1 MVLDGEKRGLL
12 KPGDKIVEATSGNA
26 GIGLALAATVRGYKM
41 TVAMPEKMSE
51 EKANILKGLGANII
65 RTPNDAGFDDPRSHI
80 ATSHRLQKEEGFV
93 LLDQYCNPSNPIAH
107 YDQLAEEILYQCDGK
122 VDAIVV
128 GTGTGGTITGISRK
142 VKEKCPN
149 ALIVAADPYGSILAM
164 PQTLNEGKY
173 PINKIEGIGYDF
185 VPRTCSRDLVDQWI
199 KIGDPE
205 SFKYARDLIQKEGL
219 LVGGSSGSMMSAA
232 LRFIKEKGWAGDN
245 TKRVVCIFPDSIRNY
260 ITKFLSK

>member
-1 MVLDGEKRGLL
+1 
-12 KPGDKIVEATSGNA
+12 
-26 GIGLALAATVRGYKM
+26 
-41 TVAMPEKMSE
+41 
-51 EKANILKGLGANII
+51 
-65 RTPNDAGFDDPRSHI
+65 
-80 ATSHRLQKEEGFV
+80 
-93 LLDQYCNPSNPIAH
+93 
-107 YDQLAEEILYQCDGK
+107 
-122 VDAIVV
+122 
-128 GTGTGGTITGISRK
+128 
-142 VKEKCPN
+142 
-149 ALIVAADPYGSILAM
+149 M